1 MIRLLR
7 QLRAFFKIKLAIIV
21 EYRAMVYIWTL
32 AGITPIVMMFVWM
45 NLAENGLAGRTP
57 QDFARYFLVAFIAGQ
72 ITQAWVVWEFDYL
85 IRTGSLSGVLIKP
98 YDPWWDQVVEN
109 FASNGFRLPLTF
121 GIAALG
127 LWLTGAW
134 QGLDFARLPLFAL
147 SLALAWQLA
156 FNISYALALLGLWT
170 ERIKSVDG
178 WHYMALAVLGG
189 QVFPLDLLPPTLA
202 RIVELTPYPWIIGF
216 PVSLAA
222 GGQVDIPYGLTMQV
236 LWLAIFVV
244 LHRILWRRGI
254 KRFGAVGG

>member
-1 MIRLLR
+1 MIRI
-7 QLRAFFKIKLAIIV
+7 LRAIFKSNLAIIV
-21 EYRAMVYIWTL
+21 EYRAAVWIWTL
-32 AGITPIVMMFVWM
+32 AGVTPLVMMFVWM
-45 NLAENGLAGRTP
+45 NLADDGIDGRTP
-57 QDFARYFLVAFIAGQ
+57 QDFARYFLIAFVVGQ
-72 ITQAWVVWEFDYL
+72 LTQTWVVWEFDYL
-85 IRTGSLSGVLIKP
+85 IRSGTFSGVLLKP
-98 YDPWWDQVVEN
+98 FDPWWSQVVEN
-109 FASNGFRLPLTF
+109 VTSNGFRLPLTL

-147 SLALAWQLA
+147 AMVLAWQLA
-156 FNISYALALLGLWT
+156 FNISYTLALLGLWT

-178 WHYMALAVLGG
+178 WHYMLLAVLGG
-189 QVFPLDLLPPTLA
+189 QVFPLDLLPPALN

-216 PVSLAA
+216 PVTLAVGA
-222 GGQVDIPYGLTMQV
+222 QADVPYGFTMQA